1 MPDNVA
7 RGPGPVGVGVVE
19 LRGEPAQCGEVAE
32 PEVALA
38 VGRTQEEVAAP
49 QLRVEY
55 LRDADQVL
63 GSLLIRVLLALLQ
76 QFQVHRVVDV
86 ADHELG
92 RVGPLQLRD
101 QLQHVA
107 LQDHHVRPCG
117 VFGQLRPFRG
127 EHGERRVQWLAARVH
142 ADQPDL
148 VLAGQYVGHV
158 PCPDCRAC
166 HAHGDRVAGDDQY
179 PAWAAEDLVDA
190 EDPDQQVVGGQ
201 IAGQGIGRLDRLAHQ
216 REQVR
221 VGTCPGGLFRLS
233 CVGQFAEQFHELV
246 HGQYAGQGGSGD
258 GDFGW
263 FAVFPSGDLEL
274 FRVDVAA
281 CGCSAYRQ
289 CQCGG

>member
-127 EHGERRVQWLAARVH
+127 DH
-142 ADQPDL
+142 
-148 VLAGQYVGHV
+148 
-158 PCPDCRAC
+158 
-166 HAHGDRVAGDDQY
+166 VAGDDQY

-263 FAVFPSGDLEL
+263 FAVFPSGDLQL